1 MNYSESV
8 DWLENIP
15 ISFDS
20 DYNNYELKLE
30 NVKKFLNHLGNPQT
44 NQRFIHVAGT
54 NGKGSTCHIISSILQ
69 EHGYDVGLFSS
80 PHLYDFRER
89 IKINSDY
96 IEKKFVV
103 EFVLKNRKFIKKNK
117 LSFFEISFAVSLCY
131 FKLIKP
137 DFIIIEVG
145 LGGRLDATNVIN
157 PILSVITNI
166 GYDHKKFLGNTLTQI
181 AKEKAGIIKN
191 GVDVVIGESNV
202 KLKEVFDVEAIK
214 FKSKVHYADQSK
226 KHFITDLIGDY
237 QIKNINTAIAALNK
251 INDLRID
258 ESIILRG
265 IKNIIKNTNLIG
277 RWQIVGNKPTVVFD
291 IAHNFNSLE
300 LVFEQLNSNKGKIR
314 VVFGTLDK
322 LDQLNCLKIFS
333 KNHKYYFCSPN
344 IKRAMPLSKLCAK
357 AKKLNI
363 NFSAHSSVK
372 AAYENAI
379 TESDENDMILV
390 TGSTYLFSEI
400 KNFHSSY

>member
-1 MNYSESV
+1 M
-8 DWLENIP
+8 
-15 ISFDS
+15 
-20 DYNNYELKLE
+20 
-30 NVKKFLNHLGNPQT
+30 
-44 NQRFIHVAGT
+44 
-54 NGKGSTCHIISSILQ
+54 
-69 EHGYDVGLFSS
+69 
-80 PHLYDFRER
+80 
-89 IKINSDY
+89 
-96 IEKKFVV
+96 
-103 EFVLKNRKFIKKNK
+103 
-117 LSFFEISFAVSLCY
+117 
-131 FKLIKP
+131 
-137 DFIIIEVG
+137 
-145 LGGRLDATNVIN
+145 
-157 PILSVITNI
+157 
-166 GYDHKKFLGNTLTQI
+166 
-181 AKEKAGIIKN
+181 
-191 GVDVVIGESNV
+191 
-202 KLKEVFDVEAIK
+202 
-214 FKSKVHYADQSK
+214 
-226 KHFITDLIGDY
+226 
-237 QIKNINTAIAALNK
+237 
-251 INDLRID
+251 
-258 ESIILRG
+258 
-265 IKNIIKNTNLIG
+265 IG